1 MVLMPAADLLSVSPT
16 SHIAI
21 SDGICGGGA
30 TGLLCMKT
38 RHGGIDAIAHIRLH
52 LYWMS
57 DLRDIAALNRASW
70 TSGPSG
76 MEAALAGT

>member
-1 MVLMPAADLLSVSPT
+1 MQSVVAERKALKVSGQVHLVPAADLLSVSPT

-38 RHGGIDAIAHIRLH
+38 RHGGIDAIAHIRFH
-52 LYWMS
+52 LYWIS
-57 DLRDIAALNRASW
+57 DLR
-70 TSGPSG
+70 
-76 MEAALAGT
+76 